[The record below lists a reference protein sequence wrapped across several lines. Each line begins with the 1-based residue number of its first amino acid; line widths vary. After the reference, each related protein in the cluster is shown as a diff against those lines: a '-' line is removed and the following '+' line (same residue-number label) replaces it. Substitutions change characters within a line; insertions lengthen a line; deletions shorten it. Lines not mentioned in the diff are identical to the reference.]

1 MAAYAVTARIV
12 RADPHLARWSAP
24 RVAEPWFVELE
35 AAPEAVD
42 LVGRPPGAGLA
53 EVWARLKETWA
64 QTTFYLF
71 DAESWR

>member
-12 RADPHLARWSAP
+12 RADPHLAGWTAP
-24 RVAEPWFVELE
+24 TSPDPWFAEPEV
-35 AAPEAVD
+35 APEAID
-42 LVGRPPGAGLA
+42 LVGRPAGADIA
-53 EVWARLKETWA
+53 ERWARLKETWA